1 MVQRMMGGSMTNKPR
16 YFWVYEGKRNCNS
29 LRFVYT
35 NPQTIK
41 QVSPENWDE
50 FYVIEAG
57 PALEKIKRLESAL
70 KWCKLQRNDYITDV
84 ISWPTG
90 NVSARKNEI
99 SKCDKELE
107 SILEGR

>member
-1 MVQRMMGGSMTNKPR
+1 MTNKPMEFKFKIYR
-16 YFWVYEGKRNCNS
+16 AEHGFNIVYDHK
-29 LRFVYT
+29 T
-35 NPQTIK
+35 TI
-41 QVSPENWDE
+41 EME
-50 FYVIEAG
+50 IGEYHTIEAG
-57 PALEKIKRLESAL
+57 PVLEKIKRLESAL

-99 SKCDKELE
+99 SKCDTELE